1 MEKDVMKAVMV
12 LLKVQAVTLMLP
24 LHLSTFHR
32 HLFRHRRPFVER
44 WRFLH
49 QT

>member
-12 LLKVQAVTLMLP
+12 LLKVQAWTLMP
-24 LHLSTFHR
+24 LRRLFHY
-32 HLFRHRRPFVER
+32 HRPFAEHLR
-44 WRFLH
+44 LLH